1 MEKLVIV
8 TGLSG
13 AGKTQAIRCLE
24 DIGYFCVDNL
34 PPELVPRFMDLLTQV
49 GNIQRAAVVTDIR
62 GGRFFSSVLELLDYL
77 DGQALNHEVL
87 FLEASD
93 ETLVR
98 RYKETRRRH
107 PLTPE
112 GRILEGIMEERRRLE
127 ELRGRAGKIIDT
139 SELSPHELR
148 EQVKELYA
156 SDLQASLTITV
167 ISFGYKYGIPLD
179 ADLVMD
185 VRFLPNPYWI
195 EELRLLTGQ
204 DPQVRDYVLASA
216 AAATFLEQFARLLDF
231 LIPYY
236 IQEGKSHLVIAIGCT
251 GGQHRSVVLAETIAE
266 TVRKPGLQVGVT
278 HRDVLRGASRGR

>member
-1 MEKLVIV
+1 MEKLIIV

-34 PPELVPRFMDLLTQV
+34 PPKLVPKFIELLNQV
-49 GNIQRAAVVTDIR
+49 EGNIERAAIVMDIR
-62 GGRFFSSVLELLDYL
+62 GGRFFSSVPETLDYL
-77 DGQALNHEVL
+77 DSQGMDYEVL

-93 ETLVR
+93 ESLVR

-107 PLTPE
+107 PLTPQ
-112 GRILEGIMEERRRLE
+112 GRILEGILEERRRLE

-148 EQVKELYA
+148 EQMKGLYA
-156 SDLQASLTITV
+156 PELQASLIVTV

-179 ADLVMD
+179 ADLVID
-185 VRFLPNPYWI
+185 VRFLPNPYWR
-195 EELRLLTGQ
+195 ENLRPLTGK
-204 DPQVRDYVLASA
+204 DGPVRDYVLTSPATAS
-216 AAATFLEQFARLLDF
+216 FLEQFTRLLNF

-251 GGQHRSVVLAETIAE
+251 GGQHRSVVLAEKVAE
-266 TVRKPGLQVGVT
+266 AIQGPGLRVNVS
-278 HRDVLRGASRGR
+278 HRDVRRGIVER

>member
-1 MEKLVIV
+1 MEKLIIV

-34 PPELVPRFMDLLTQV
+34 PPKLVPKFIELLNQV
-49 GNIQRAAVVTDIR
+49 EGNIERAAIVMDIR
-62 GGRFFSSVLELLDYL
+62 GGRFFSSVPETLDYL
-77 DGQALNHEVL
+77 DSQGMDYEVL

-93 ETLVR
+93 ESLVR

-107 PLTPE
+107 PLTPQ
-112 GRILEGIMEERRRLE
+112 GRILEGILEERRRLE

-148 EQVKELYA
+148 EQMKGLYA
-156 SDLQASLTITV
+156 PELQASLIVTI

-179 ADLVMD
+179 ADLVID
-185 VRFLPNPYWI
+185 VRFLPNPYWR
-195 EELRLLTGQ
+195 ENLRPLTGK
-204 DPQVRDYVLASA
+204 DGPVRDYVLTSPATAS
-216 AAATFLEQFARLLDF
+216 FLEQFTRLLNF

-251 GGQHRSVVLAETIAE
+251 GGQHRSVVLAEKVAE
-266 TVRKPGLQVGVT
+266 AIQGPGLRVNVS
-278 HRDVLRGASRGR
+278 HRDVRRGIVER

>member
-1 MEKLVIV
+1 MEKLIIV

-34 PPELVPRFMDLLTQV
+34 PPKLVPKFIELLNQV
-49 GNIQRAAVVTDIR
+49 EGNIERAAIVMDIR
-62 GGRFFSSVLELLDYL
+62 GGRFFSSVPETLDYL
-77 DGQALNHEVL
+77 DSQGMDYEVL

-93 ETLVR
+93 ESLVR

-107 PLTPE
+107 PLTPQ
-112 GRILEGIMEERRRLE
+112 GRILEGILEERRRLE

-148 EQVKELYA
+148 EQMKGLYA
-156 SDLQASLTITV
+156 PELQASLIVTI

-179 ADLVMD
+179 ADLVID
-185 VRFLPNPYWI
+185 VRFLPNPYWR
-195 EELRLLTGQ
+195 ENLRLLTGK
-204 DPQVRDYVLASA
+204 DGPVRDYVLTSPATAS
-216 AAATFLEQFARLLDF
+216 FLEQFTRLLNF

-251 GGQHRSVVLAETIAE
+251 GGQHRSVVLAEKVAE
-266 TVRKPGLQVGVT
+266 AIQGPGLRVNVS
-278 HRDVLRGASRGR
+278 HRDVRRGIVKR

>member
-1 MEKLVIV
+1 MEKLIIV

-34 PPELVPRFMDLLTQV
+34 PPKLVPKFIELLNQV
-49 GNIQRAAVVTDIR
+49 EGNIERAAIVMDIR
-62 GGRFFSSVLELLDYL
+62 GGRFFSSVPETLDYL
-77 DGQALNHEVL
+77 DSQGMDYEVL

-93 ETLVR
+93 ESLVR

-107 PLTPE
+107 PLTPQ
-112 GRILEGIMEERRRLE
+112 GRILEGILEERRRLE

-148 EQVKELYA
+148 EQMKGLYA
-156 SDLQASLTITV
+156 PELQASLIVTV

-179 ADLVMD
+179 ADLVID
-185 VRFLPNPYWI
+185 VRFLPNPYWR
-195 EELRLLTGQ
+195 ENLRLLTGK
-204 DPQVRDYVLASA
+204 DGPVRDYVLTSPATAS
-216 AAATFLEQFARLLDF
+216 FLEQFTRLLNF

-251 GGQHRSVVLAETIAE
+251 GGQHRSVVLAEKVAE
-266 TVRKPGLQVGVT
+266 AIQGPGLRVNVS
-278 HRDVLRGASRGR
+278 HRDVRRGIVER